1 MRSSEIF
8 SLPIAKQEYNEV
20 NEQTM
25 RRSVEQ
31 YISVLRDDVR
41 AIEDQKSGRGS
52 AAIRRHQ
59 FLLMGA

>member
-1 MRSSEIF
+1 MKSGQIPALPVSSV
-8 SLPIAKQEYNEV
+8 EYDSD

-31 YISVLRDDVR
+31 YMSDLRGD
-41 AIEDQKSGRGS
+41 IEDIQDQTSKPASL
-52 AAIRRHQ
+52 AMKRHQ